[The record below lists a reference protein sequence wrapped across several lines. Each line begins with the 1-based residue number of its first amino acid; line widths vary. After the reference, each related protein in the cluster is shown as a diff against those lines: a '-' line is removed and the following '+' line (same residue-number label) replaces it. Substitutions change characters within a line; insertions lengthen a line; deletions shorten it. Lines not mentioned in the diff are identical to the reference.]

1 MKTNNPVNPSLPQSQ
16 LSPTPEAWLRQ
27 QARTVKGSML
37 AAILAAFAGGLLMV
51 MQARLLALV
60 CQRAVIEGIG
70 LTPLLPLL
78 AWVGAIALLRGLTAY
93 LSEHAAIK
101 AAAQVRQQVRTALY
115 QRLLLLRPTGMAG
128 EVGPLTE
135 TVTAGVEGL
144 EAYIARFLP
153 QTVLAGL
160 LPLAVLLVVLPSE
173 WRSSLV
179 LIFSAPF
186 IPLLMVLIGK
196 GTESLNRRQFN
207 RLSRMAGHLLDLVQ
221 GLPDLKI
228 FGAAKREAE
237 LVALV
242 SDQYRTGTMAVL
254 RVAFL
259 SAFTLE
265 FFSTVGTAVVAV
277 IIGFRLL
284 AGNLS
289 LLDGLFVLLLA
300 PEYYLPLRN
309 LGLAYH
315 SRMNGMAAAERII
328 PLLSQNLSNAESQS
342 RRENL
347 KADQKQTSVQ
357 TSPSVPPCL
366 RVSDSKGFNPAGP
379 EIICKSVSF
388 RYGGQRGGV
397 QDVSLTVPAG
407 SMVALTGASGSGK
420 STLARLLLGLAQP
433 ESGQITVNNSDLA
446 GLDQAAWR
454 SQLAWVPQQPFFF
467 SATIRE
473 NLLLGRP
480 DADQQAIQQ
489 ALTAAALTDVI
500 KALPEGLAT
509 RLGDRG
515 AGLSGGELRRLALAR
530 VFLRDASLVVL
541 DEPTAGLD
549 ADNEQ
554 LVLNAVEQLAVG
566 RTLLIISHREA
577 TISRCQQVVVLAAG
591 RLEQVTTS
599 QKYLEVTP

>member
-1 MKTNNPVNPSLPQSQ
+1 MTEKQDNIPNL
-16 LSPTPEAWLRQ
+16 PTPEAWLRQ
-27 QARTVKGSML
+27 QARSVKGSML
-37 AAILAAFAGGLLMV
+37 AAILAAFGGGLLIIL
-51 MQARLLALV
+51 QARLLALV

-70 LTPLLPLL
+70 LAPLLPLL
-78 AWVGAIALLRGLTAY
+78 AWVGVIALLRGLAAY

-115 QRLLLLRPTGMAG
+115 QRLLLLRPSGMAG

-135 TVTAGVEGL
+135 VVTAGVEGL

-153 QTVLAGL
+153 QMVLAGL

-196 GTESLNRRQFN
+196 GTETLNRRQFA

-237 LVALV
+237 LVAQI

-328 PLLSQNLSNAESQS
+328 PLLMETPKACNTETQ
-342 RRENL
+342 RHRENL
-347 KADQKQTSVQ
+347 KADQKQTSIKI
-357 TSPSVPPCL
+357 SSSVPPCL
-366 RVSDSKGFNPAGP
+366 RVSDSKGFNSVVP
-379 EIICKSVSF
+379 EIICKSISF

-397 QDVSLTVPAG
+397 QDISLTIPAN
-407 SMVALTGASGSGK
+407 SITALVGASGSGK

-433 ESGQITVNNSDLA
+433 ESGQITVNNIDLA
-446 GLDQAAWR
+446 QLDQTAWR

-480 DADQQAIQQ
+480 DADEYAIQQ

-554 LVLNAVEQLAVG
+554 LVLNAVERLAVG
-566 RTLLIISHREA
+566 RTMLIISHREA

-599 QKYLEVTP
+599 QEYLEVTA

>member
-1 MKTNNPVNPSLPQSQ
+1 VKSDSIKK
-16 LSPTPEAWLRQ
+16 PEAWLRQ
-27 QARTVKGSML
+27 QARSVKGSML
-37 AAILAAFAGGLLMV
+37 AAILAAFGGGLLIIL
-51 MQARLLALV
+51 QARLLALV

-78 AWVGAIALLRGLTAY
+78 AWVGAIALLRGLAAY
-93 LSEHAAIK
+93 LSEHAAVK

-135 TVTAGVEGL
+135 VVTAGVEGL

-153 QTVLAGL
+153 QMVLAGL

-196 GTESLNRRQFN
+196 GTETLNRRQFS

-237 LVALV
+237 LVVQV

-328 PLLSQNLSNAESQS
+328 PLLQQPLANAEDGQ
-342 RRENL
+342 L
-347 KADQKQTSVQ
+347 AA
-357 TSPSVPPCL
+357 
-366 RVSDSKGFNPAGP
+366 PAGAP
-379 EIICKSVSF
+379 EICCNSVSF
-388 RYGGQRGGV
+388 RYGGDRGGV
-397 QDVSLTVPAG
+397 QDISLTIPAG
-407 SMVALTGASGSGK
+407 SMVALAGASGSGK

-433 ESGQITVNNSDLA
+433 ESGQITVNNIDLTQ
-446 GLDQAAWR
+446 LDQAAWR
-454 SQLAWVPQQPFFF
+454 SRLAWVPQQTFFF

-566 RTLLIISHREA
+566 RTMLIISHREA
-577 TISRCQQVVVLAAG
+577 TISRCQQVAVLAAG

-599 QKYLEVTP
+599 QEYLEVTA

>member
-1 MKTNNPVNPSLPQSQ
+1 MTDKQDNIPNP
-16 LSPTPEAWLRQ
+16 PTPEAWLRQ
-27 QARTVKGSML
+27 QARSVKGSML
-37 AAILAAFAGGLLMV
+37 AAILAAFGGGLLIIL
-51 MQARLLALV
+51 QAWLLALV
-60 CQRAVIEGIG
+60 CQRVVIEGIG

-78 AWVGAIALLRGLTAY
+78 AWVGAVALLRGLTAY

-135 TVTAGVEGL
+135 VVTAGVEGL

-153 QTVLAGL
+153 QMVLAGL
-160 LPLAVLLVVLPSE
+160 LPMAVLLVVLPSE

-196 GTESLNRRQFN
+196 GTETLNRRQFS

-328 PLLSQNLSNAESQS
+328 PLLQQPLPNAENGQ
-342 RRENL
+342 L
-347 KADQKQTSVQ
+347 TA
-357 TSPSVPPCL
+357 
-366 RVSDSKGFNPAGP
+366 PAGAP
-379 EIICKSVSF
+379 EIHCNSVSF

-397 QDVSLTVPAG
+397 QDISLTIQAN
-407 SMVALTGASGSGK
+407 SITALVGASGSGK

-433 ESGQITVNNSDLA
+433 ESGQITVNSIDLA
-446 GLDQAAWR
+446 QLDQTAWR
-454 SQLAWVPQQPFFF
+454 SRLAWVPQQPFFF

-480 DADQQAIQQ
+480 NVDQHTIQQ
-489 ALTAAALTDVI
+489 ALAAAALTDVI

-530 VFLRDASLVVL
+530 VFLRDAGLVVL

-549 ADNEQ
+549 AENEQ
-554 LVLNAVEQLAVG
+554 LVLNAVEQLAAG
-566 RTLLIISHREA
+566 RTVLIISHREA
-577 TISRCQQVVVLAAG
+577 TISRCQQIVVLAAG

-599 QKYLEVTP
+599 QEYLEVTP

>member
-1 MKTNNPVNPSLPQSQ
+1 VKSDSIKK
-16 LSPTPEAWLRQ
+16 PEAWLRQ
-27 QARTVKGSML
+27 QARSVKGSML
-37 AAILAAFAGGLLMV
+37 AAILTAFGGGLLIIL
-51 MQARLLALV
+51 QARLLAQV

-78 AWVGAIALLRGLTAY
+78 VWVGAVALLRGLAAY

-135 TVTAGVEGL
+135 VVTAGVEGL

-153 QTVLAGL
+153 QMVLAGL

-196 GTESLNRRQFN
+196 GTETLNRRQFA

-237 LVALV
+237 LVAQV
-242 SDQYRTGTMAVL
+242 SDQYRVGTMAVL

-328 PLLSQNLSNAESQS
+328 PLLEQALPTQEFLPQRNTEEAATVVTNMPTESS
-342 RRENL
+342 S
-347 KADQKQTSVQ
+347 AD
-357 TSPSVPPCL
+357 L
-366 RVSDSKGFNPAGP
+366 RVLCGEPI
-379 EIICKSVSF
+379 EIVCDSVSF
-388 RYGGQRGGV
+388 RYGSDRGGV
-397 QDVSLTVPAG
+397 QDISLTIPAD
-407 SMVALTGASGSGK
+407 SMVALGGASGSGK

-433 ESGQITVNNSDLA
+433 ESGQITVNNVDLA
-446 GLDQAAWR
+446 QLDQAAWR
-454 SQLAWVPQQPFFF
+454 SRLAWVPQQPFFF

-480 DADQQAIQQ
+480 DADEYAIQQ

-530 VFLRDASLVVL
+530 VFLRDADLVVL

-549 ADNEQ
+549 AENEQ
-554 LVLNAVEQLAVG
+554 LVLNAVERLAVG
-566 RTLLIISHREA
+566 RTMLIISHREA

-599 QKYLEVTP
+599 REYLEVTA

>member
-1 MKTNNPVNPSLPQSQ
+1 MTEKQDNIPNQ
-16 LSPTPEAWLRQ
+16 PTPEAWLRQ

-37 AAILAAFAGGLLMV
+37 AAILAAFGGGLLIIL
-51 MQARLLALV
+51 QARLLALV

-70 LTPLLPLL
+70 LAPLLPLL
-78 AWVGAIALLRGLTAY
+78 AWVGAVALLRGLAAY

-135 TVTAGVEGL
+135 VVTAGVEGL

-153 QTVLAGL
+153 QMVLAGL

-196 GTESLNRRQFN
+196 GTETLNRRQFA

-237 LVALV
+237 LVAQV

-328 PLLSQNLSNAESQS
+328 PLLAENKKAFNTETQ
-342 RRENL
+342 RHRENRT
-347 KADQKQTSVQ
+347 KEKSTNKEFH
-357 TSPSVPPCL
+357 SVPPCL
-366 RVSDSKGFNPAGP
+366 RVSDSEGFNPFAP
-379 EIICKSVSF
+379 EIICDSVSF

-397 QDVSLTVPAG
+397 QDITLTIPAG
-407 SMVALTGASGSGK
+407 SIVALAGASGSGK

-433 ESGQITVNNSDLA
+433 ESGQILVNSVDLA
-446 GLDQAAWR
+446 QLDQAAWR

-480 DADQQAIQQ
+480 DADDQAIQQ
-489 ALTAAALTDVI
+489 ALEAAALTGVI
-500 KALPEGLAT
+500 SALPEGLAT

-530 VFLRDASLVVL
+530 VFLRDASLVML

-549 ADNEQ
+549 AENEQ
-554 LVLNAVEQLAVG
+554 LVLAAMEQLAVG
-566 RTLLIISHREA
+566 RTMLIISHREA

-599 QKYLEVTP
+599 REYLEVAP

>member
-1 MKTNNPVNPSLPQSQ
+1 MPDHPQEE

-27 QARTVKGSML
+27 QAHSVKGSML
-37 AAILAAFAGGLLMV
+37 ATIICAFGGGLLIIL
-51 MQARLLALV
+51 QARLLALV
-60 CQRAVIEGIG
+60 CQRAVIEGVG
-70 LTPLLPLL
+70 LAPLLLLL
-78 AWVGAIALLRGLTAY
+78 AYVGGIALLRGLVAY
-93 LSEHAAIK
+93 LSENAAIK

-135 TVTAGVEGL
+135 VVTAGVEGL

-153 QTVLAGL
+153 QMVLAGL

-196 GTESLNRRQFN
+196 GTETLNRRQFS

-237 LVALV
+237 LVAQV

-328 PLLSQNLSNAESQS
+328 PLLGNN
-342 RRENL
+342 NP
-347 KADQKQTSVQ
+347 
-357 TSPSVPPCL
+357 PSPPCQGRTDRQIKPPL
-366 RVSDSKGFNPAGP
+366 TRGGLEGFHGAP
-379 EIICKSVSF
+379 EIICDSVSF
-388 RYGGQRGGV
+388 RYGSDRGGV
-397 QDVSLTVPAG
+397 QEISLTIPAG
-407 SMVALTGASGSGK
+407 SMVALAGASGSGK

-433 ESGQITVNNSDLA
+433 ETGQIIVNNVDLA
-446 GLDQAAWR
+446 QLDQAAWR
-454 SQLAWVPQQPFFF
+454 SRLAWVPQQPFFF

-480 DADQQAIQQ
+480 DADDQAIQK
-489 ALTAAALTDVI
+489 ALAAAALTSVI
-500 KALPEGLAT
+500 TALPEGLAT

-530 VFLRDASLVVL
+530 VFLRDATLVVL

-549 ADNEQ
+549 AENEQ

-566 RTLLIISHREA
+566 RTMLIISHREA
-577 TISRCQQVVVLAAG
+577 TISRCQQVAVLAAG

-599 QKYLEVTP
+599 RKYLEVIA

>member
-1 MKTNNPVNPSLPQSQ
+1 MTDKQGNITNPH
-16 LSPTPEAWLRQ
+16 TPEAWLRQ
-27 QARTVKGSML
+27 QARSVKVSML
-37 AAILAAFAGGLLMV
+37 TAILAAFGGGLLIIL
-51 MQARLLALV
+51 QARLLALV
-60 CQRAVIEGIG
+60 CQRVVIEGIG
-70 LTPLLPLL
+70 LAPLLPLL
-78 AWVGAIALLRGLTAY
+78 AWVGAIALLRGLAAY
-93 LSEHAAIK
+93 LSEHTAIK

-115 QRLLLLRPTGMAG
+115 QRLLLLRPSGMAG
-128 EVGPLTE
+128 ETGPLTE
-135 TVTAGVEGL
+135 VVTAGVEGL

-153 QTVLAGL
+153 QMVLAGL

-196 GTESLNRRQFN
+196 GTETLNRRQFA

-237 LVALV
+237 LVAQV

-328 PLLSQNLSNAESQS
+328 PLLMETPKACNTETQ
-342 RRENL
+342 RHRENL
-347 KADQKQTSVQ
+347 KADQKQTSIKI
-357 TSPSVPPCL
+357 SSSVPPCL
-366 RVSDSKGFNPAGP
+366 RVSDSKGFNSVVP
-379 EIICKSVSF
+379 EIICESVSF

-397 QDVSLTVPAG
+397 QDISLTIPAG
-407 SMVALTGASGSGK
+407 SMVALAGASGSGK

-433 ESGQITVNNSDLA
+433 ESGQITINNTDLA
-446 GLDQAAWR
+446 QLDQAAWR

-480 DADQQAIQQ
+480 DADEQAIQQ

-530 VFLRDASLVVL
+530 VFLRDAGLVVL

-554 LVLNAVEQLAVG
+554 LVLNAVERLAVG
-566 RTLLIISHREA
+566 RTMLIISHREA
-577 TISRCQQVVVLAAG
+577 TISRCQQVAALAAG

-599 QKYLEVTP
+599 RKYLEVTA

>member
-1 MKTNNPVNPSLPQSQ
+1 MTEKQDNIPNP
-16 LSPTPEAWLRQ
+16 PTPEAWLRQ

-37 AAILAAFAGGLLMV
+37 AAILAAFGGGLLIIL
-51 MQARLLALV
+51 QARLLALV

-70 LTPLLPLL
+70 LTSLLPLL
-78 AWVGAIALLRGLTAY
+78 AWVGAVALLRGLAAY

-101 AAAQVRQQVRTALY
+101 AAAQVRQQVRTSLY

-135 TVTAGVEGL
+135 VVTAGVEGL

-153 QTVLAGL
+153 QMVLAGL

-196 GTESLNRRQFN
+196 GTETLNRRQFA

-237 LVALV
+237 LVAQV

-328 PLLSQNLSNAESQS
+328 PLLEGSTPPQS
-342 RRENL
+342 PLVRGDVF
-347 KADQKQTSVQ
+347 K
-357 TSPSVPPCL
+357 PPL
-366 RVSDSKGFNPAGP
+366 TRGGLEGFHGAP
-379 EIICKSVSF
+379 EIVCDSVSF

-397 QDVSLTVPAG
+397 QDISLTIPAN
-407 SMVALTGASGSGK
+407 SITALVGASGSGK

-433 ESGQITVNNSDLA
+433 ESGQITVNSIDLA
-446 GLDQAAWR
+446 QLDQAVWR
-454 SQLAWVPQQPFFF
+454 SRLAWVPQQPFFF

-500 KALPEGLAT
+500 KALPEGLET

-530 VFLRDASLVVL
+530 VFLRDAGLVVL

-554 LVLNAVEQLAVG
+554 LVLNAVERLAVG
-566 RTLLIISHREA
+566 RTVLIISHREA

-599 QKYLEVTP
+599 REYLEVTP

>member
-1 MKTNNPVNPSLPQSQ
+1 LIEKQDSIPSH
-16 LSPTPEAWLRQ
+16 PTPEAWLRQ
-27 QARTVKGSML
+27 QARSVKGSML
-37 AAILAAFAGGLLMV
+37 AAILAAFGGGLLIIL
-51 MQARLLALV
+51 QARLLATV
-60 CQRAVIEGIG
+60 CQRAVIEGFG
-70 LTPLLPLL
+70 LAPLLPLL
-78 AWVGAIALLRGLTAY
+78 AWVAVIALLRGLAAY

-135 TVTAGVEGL
+135 VVTAGVEGL

-153 QTVLAGL
+153 QMVLAGL

-173 WRSSLV
+173 WSSSLV

-196 GTESLNRRQFN
+196 GTETLNRRQFS

-237 LVALV
+237 LVAQV
-242 SDQYRTGTMAVL
+242 SDQYRVGTMAVL

-284 AGNLS
+284 GGNLS

-328 PLLSQNLSNAESQS
+328 PLLGKNNPPQS
-342 RRENL
+342 PLVRGEAF
-347 KADQKQTSVQ
+347 K
-357 TSPSVPPCL
+357 PPL
-366 RVSDSKGFNPAGP
+366 TRGGLEGFRGVP
-379 EIICKSVSF
+379 EINCTSVSF
-388 RYGGQRGGV
+388 RYGGDRGGV
-397 QDVSLTVPAG
+397 HDISLTIPAD
-407 SMVALTGASGSGK
+407 SITALVGASGSGK

-433 ESGQITVNNSDLA
+433 ESGQIVVNGVDLTQ
-446 GLDQAAWR
+446 LDQAAWR

-480 DADQQAIQQ
+480 DADDQAIQQ
-489 ALTAAALTDVI
+489 ALTAASLTGVI
-500 KALPEGLAT
+500 DALPEGLAT

-554 LVLNAVEQLAVG
+554 LVLDAVERLAG
-566 RTLLIISHREA
+566 RRTMLIISHREA

-591 RLEQVTTS
+591 RLELVTTS
-599 QKYLEVTP
+599 QKYLEVTA

>member
-1 MKTNNPVNPSLPQSQ
+1 MTEKQDNIPN
-16 LSPTPEAWLRQ
+16 SPTPEAWLRQ
-27 QARTVKGSML
+27 QARSVKGSML
-37 AAILAAFAGGLLMV
+37 AAILAAFGGGLLIIL
-51 MQARLLALV
+51 QARLLALV

-78 AWVGAIALLRGLTAY
+78 AWIGAIALLRGLAAY
-93 LSEHAAIK
+93 LSEHAAVK

-135 TVTAGVEGL
+135 VVTAGVEGL

-153 QTVLAGL
+153 QMVLAGL

-173 WRSSLV
+173 WQSSLV

-196 GTESLNRRQFN
+196 GTETLNRRQFS

-328 PLLSQNLSNAESQS
+328 PLLEQPLPTKEFLPQRAQRSTETATAVTNMPTESS
-342 RRENL
+342 S
-347 KADQKQTSVQ
+347 ADLCVLCGESI
-357 TSPSVPPCL
+357 
-366 RVSDSKGFNPAGP
+366 
-379 EIICKSVSF
+379 EIVCESVSF
-388 RYGGQRGGV
+388 RYGGDRGGV
-397 QDVSLTVPAG
+397 QDVHLTIPAN
-407 SMVALTGASGSGK
+407 SITALVGASGSGK

-433 ESGQITVNNSDLA
+433 ESGQITVNNIDLTQ
-446 GLDQAAWR
+446 LDQAAWR

-480 DADQQAIQQ
+480 DADEYAIQQ
-489 ALTAAALTDVI
+489 ALVAAALTDVI

-530 VFLRDASLVVL
+530 VFLRDAGLVVL

-554 LVLNAVEQLAVG
+554 LVLNAVERLAVG
-566 RTLLIISHREA
+566 RTILIISHREA
-577 TISRCQQVVVLAAG
+577 TISRCQQVAVLAAG

-599 QKYLEVTP
+599 RKYLEVTA

>member
-1 MKTNNPVNPSLPQSQ
+1 LIGKQDSIPSH
-16 LSPTPEAWLRQ
+16 PTPEAWLRQ
-27 QARTVKGSML
+27 QARSVKGSML
-37 AAILAAFAGGLLMV
+37 AAILAAFGGGLLIIL
-51 MQARLLALV
+51 QARLLATV
-60 CQRAVIEGIG
+60 CQRAVIEGFG
-70 LTPLLPLL
+70 LAPLLPLL
-78 AWVGAIALLRGLTAY
+78 AWVAVIALLRGLAAY

-135 TVTAGVEGL
+135 VVTAGVEGL

-153 QTVLAGL
+153 QMVLAGL

-173 WRSSLV
+173 WSSSLV

-196 GTESLNRRQFN
+196 GTETLNRRQFS

-237 LVALV
+237 LVAQV

-284 AGNLS
+284 GGNLS

-328 PLLSQNLSNAESQS
+328 PLLMETPKACNTETQ
-342 RRENL
+342 RHRENL
-347 KADQKQTSVQ
+347 KADQKQTSIKI
-357 TSPSVPPCL
+357 SSSVPPCL
-366 RVSDSKGFNPAGP
+366 RVSDSKGFNSVVP
-379 EIICKSVSF
+379 EIICESVSF

-397 QDVSLTVPAG
+397 QDISLTIPAG
-407 SMVALTGASGSGK
+407 SMVALVGASGSGK

-433 ESGQITVNNSDLA
+433 ESGQITINNIDLA
-446 GLDQAAWR
+446 QLDQAAWR
-454 SQLAWVPQQPFFF
+454 LQLAWVPQQPFFF

-480 DADQQAIQQ
+480 DADEYAIQQ

-530 VFLRDASLVVL
+530 VFLRDAALVVL

-554 LVLNAVEQLAVG
+554 LVLNAVERLAVG
-566 RTLLIISHREA
+566 RTMLIISHREA
-577 TISRCQQVVVLAAG
+577 TISRCQQVAVLAAG

-599 QKYLEVTP
+599 QKYLEVTA

>member
-1 MKTNNPVNPSLPQSQ
+1 MAEKQDTIPSH
-16 LSPTPEAWLRQ
+16 PTPEAWLRQ

-37 AAILAAFAGGLLMV
+37 AAILAAFGGGLLIIL
-51 MQARLLALV
+51 QARLLALV
-60 CQRAVIEGIG
+60 CQRVVIEGIG

-78 AWVGAIALLRGLTAY
+78 AWVGLIALLRGLAAY

-115 QRLLLLRPTGMAG
+115 QRLLRLRPTGMAG

-135 TVTAGVEGL
+135 VVTSGVEGL

-153 QTVLAGL
+153 QMVLAGL

-196 GTESLNRRQFN
+196 GTETLNRRQFA

-242 SDQYRTGTMAVL
+242 SDQYRSGTMAVL

-328 PLLSQNLSNAESQS
+328 PLLQQPLPTKDLLPQREQRSTETSPAVTNKPAESS
-342 RRENL
+342 SAN
-347 KADQKQTSVQ
+347 
-357 TSPSVPPCL
+357 L
-366 RVSDSKGFNPAGP
+366 RVLCGESV
-379 EIICKSVSF
+379 EIVCKSVTF
-388 RYGGQRGGV
+388 RYGGDRGGV
-397 QDVSLTVPAG
+397 QDISLTIPAG
-407 SMVALTGASGSGK
+407 SITALVGASGSGK

-433 ESGQITVNNSDLA
+433 ESGRITVNGVDLA
-446 GLDQAAWR
+446 ELDQQAWR
-454 SQLAWVPQQPFFF
+454 LQLAWVPQQPFFF

-480 DADQQAIQQ
+480 DADDQAIQR
-489 ALTAAALTDVI
+489 ALAAAALSEVI
-500 KALPEGLAT
+500 SALPEGLAT

-530 VFLRDASLVVL
+530 VFLRDAGLVVL

-549 ADNEQ
+549 AENEQ
-554 LVLNAVEQLAVG
+554 LVLDAMGRLAAG
-566 RTLLIISHREA
+566 RTMLIISHREA
-577 TISRCQQVVVLAAG
+577 TISRCQQVAVLAAG

-599 QKYLEVTP
+599 QEYLEVAP

>member
-1 MKTNNPVNPSLPQSQ
+1 MYSPFPRQTLH
-16 LSPTPEAWLRQ
+16 PTPETWLRQ
-27 QARTVKGSML
+27 QARSVKGSML
-37 AAILAAFAGGLLMV
+37 AAILAAFAGGLLIIL
-51 MQARLLALV
+51 QARLLATV
-60 CQRAVIEGIG
+60 CQRVVIEGIG
-70 LTPLLPLL
+70 LAPLLPLL
-78 AWVGAIALLRGLTAY
+78 AWVGVIALLRGLAAY
-93 LSEHAAIK
+93 LGEHAAIK

-135 TVTAGVEGL
+135 VVTAGVEGL

-153 QTVLAGL
+153 QMVLAGL

-186 IPLLMVLIGK
+186 IPLLMILIGK
-196 GTESLNRRQFN
+196 GTETLNRRQFS

-259 SAFTLE
+259 SALTLE

-328 PLLSQNLSNAESQS
+328 PLLTQNLSNAETQ
-342 RRENL
+342 RHREHL
-347 KADQKQTSVQ
+347 KTTSDLKQNSENTS
-357 TSPSVPPCL
+357 SSVSPCL
-366 RVSDSKGFNPAGP
+366 RVSNSDNFHCVAP
-379 EIICKSVSF
+379 EIQCKSVSF
-388 RYGGQRGGV
+388 RYGGDRGGV
-397 QDVSLTVPAG
+397 QDISLTIPAG
-407 SMVALTGASGSGK
+407 SMTALAGASGSGK
-420 STLARLLLGLAQP
+420 STLARLLLGLARP
-433 ESGQITVNNSDLA
+433 ESGQISIDGTDLMQ
-446 GLDQAAWR
+446 LDQTAWR
-454 SQLAWVPQQPFFF
+454 SRLAWVPQQPFFF

-480 DADQQAIQQ
+480 AADDHAIQQ
-489 ALTAAALTDVI
+489 ALAAAALTRVI
-500 KALPEGLAT
+500 DTLAEGLAT

-549 ADNEQ
+549 AENEQ
-554 LVLNAVEQLAVG
+554 LVLHAMERLAVG
-566 RTLLIISHREA
+566 RTMLIISHREA
-577 TISRCQQVVVLAAG
+577 TISSCQQVAVLAAG
-591 RLEQVTTS
+591 RLEQVTTPDA
-599 QKYLEVTP
+599 YLEVTP

>member
-1 MKTNNPVNPSLPQSQ
+1 MTEKQDTIPSHT
-16 LSPTPEAWLRQ
+16 TPEAWLRQ
-27 QARTVKGSML
+27 QARSVKGSML
-37 AAILAAFAGGLLMV
+37 TAILAAFIGGLLIIL
-51 MQARLLALV
+51 QARLLATV
-60 CQRAVIEGIG
+60 CQRAVIEGFG
-70 LTPLLPLL
+70 LAPLLPLL
-78 AWVGAIALLRGLTAY
+78 AWLGLIALLRGLAAY

-135 TVTAGVEGL
+135 VVTAGVEGL

-153 QTVLAGL
+153 QMVLAGL

-196 GTESLNRRQFN
+196 GTETLNRRQFA
-207 RLSRMAGHLLDLVQ
+207 RLSRMAAHLLDLVQ

-237 LVALV
+237 LVAQV
-242 SDQYRTGTMAVL
+242 SDQYRVGTMAVL

-328 PLLSQNLSNAESQS
+328 PLLQQKDLLPQRSQRNTEEEINTDTYSPLHSSANLLVLCGESI
-342 RRENL
+342 EVVC
-347 KADQKQTSVQ
+347 T
-357 TSPSVPPCL
+357 
-366 RVSDSKGFNPAGP
+366 
-379 EIICKSVSF
+379 SVSF
-388 RYGGQRGGV
+388 RYGGDRGGV
-397 QDVSLTVPAG
+397 QDISLTIPAG
-407 SMVALTGASGSGK
+407 SMVALVGASGSGK

-433 ESGQITVNNSDLA
+433 ESGQITVNNIDLA
-446 GLDQAAWR
+446 QLDQAAWR

-480 DADQQAIQQ
+480 DADDQAIQQ
-489 ALTAAALTDVI
+489 ALAAASLTGVI
-500 KALPEGLAT
+500 NALPEGLAT

-530 VFLRDASLVVL
+530 VFLRDAGLVVL

-554 LVLNAVEQLAVG
+554 LVLDAMERLAAG
-566 RTLLIISHREA
+566 RTMLIISHREA

-599 QKYLEVTP
+599 QEYLEVTA

>member
-1 MKTNNPVNPSLPQSQ
+1 MKSDSIKK
-16 LSPTPEAWLRQ
+16 PEAWLRQ
-27 QARTVKGSML
+27 QARSVKGSML
-37 AAILAAFAGGLLMV
+37 AAILAAFGGGLLIIL
-51 MQARLLALV
+51 QARLLATV
-60 CQRAVIEGIG
+60 CQRAVIEGFG
-70 LTPLLPLL
+70 LSPLLPLL
-78 AWVGAIALLRGLTAY
+78 AWVVVIALLRGLVAY
-93 LSEHAAIK
+93 LSEHAAVK

-135 TVTAGVEGL
+135 VVTAGVEGL

-153 QTVLAGL
+153 QMVLAGL

-196 GTESLNRRQFN
+196 GTETLNRRQFS

-237 LVALV
+237 LVAQV

-328 PLLSQNLSNAESQS
+328 PLLEQPLPTKEFLPQRAQRSTETATVVTNMPTESS
-342 RRENL
+342 S
-347 KADQKQTSVQ
+347 AD
-357 TSPSVPPCL
+357 L
-366 RVSDSKGFNPAGP
+366 RVLCGEPI
-379 EIICKSVSF
+379 EIVCDSVSF
-388 RYGGQRGGV
+388 RYGSDRGGV
-397 QDVSLTVPAG
+397 QDISLTIPAD
-407 SMVALTGASGSGK
+407 SMVALGGASGSGK

-433 ESGQITVNNSDLA
+433 ESGQITVNNVDL
-446 GLDQAAWR
+446 GQKDQAAWR
-454 SQLAWVPQQPFFF
+454 SRLAWVPQQPFFF

-480 DADQQAIQQ
+480 DADEYAIQQ

-530 VFLRDASLVVL
+530 VFLRDADLVVL

-549 ADNEQ
+549 AENEQ
-554 LVLNAVEQLAVG
+554 LVLNAVERLAVG
-566 RTLLIISHREA
+566 RTMLIISHREA

-599 QKYLEVTP
+599 REYLEVTA

>member
-1 MKTNNPVNPSLPQSQ
+1 MPHQTP
-16 LSPTPEAWLRQ
+16 LSTTPETWLRQ
-27 QARTVKGSML
+27 QARSAKGSML
-37 AAILAAFAGGLLMV
+37 TAILAAFVGGLLIIL
-51 MQARLLALV
+51 QARLLATV

-70 LTPLLPLL
+70 LAPLLPLL
-78 AWVGAIALLRGLTAY
+78 AWVGLIALLRGLAAY

-101 AAAQVRQQVRTALY
+101 AAAQVRQRVRTALY
-115 QRLLLLRPTGMAG
+115 QRLLQLRPTGMAG

-135 TVTAGVEGL
+135 VVTAGVEGL

-153 QTVLAGL
+153 QMVLAGL

-196 GTESLNRRQFN
+196 GTEALNRRQFA

-228 FGAAKREAE
+228 FGAARREAE
-237 LVALV
+237 LVAQA
-242 SDQYRTGTMAVL
+242 SEQYRSGTMAVL
-254 RVAFL
+254 RIAFM

-315 SRMNGMAAAERII
+315 SRMNGIAAAERII
-328 PLLSQNLSNAESQS
+328 PLLSQNLSNTETQ
-342 RRENL
+342 RHRDNL
-347 KADQKQTSVQ
+347 KTASKHINTQTS
-357 TSPSVPPCL
+357 SSVPPCL
-366 RVSDSKGFNPAGP
+366 RVSDPEGFKPIAP
-379 EIICKSVSF
+379 EIICESVSF
-388 RYGGQRGGV
+388 RYGGDRGGV
-397 QDVSLTVPAG
+397 QDISLTIPAN
-407 SMVALTGASGSGK
+407 SITALVGASGSGK

-433 ESGQITVNNSDLA
+433 ESGRITVNGVDLA
-446 GLDQAAWR
+446 ELDQQAWR
-454 SQLAWVPQQPFFF
+454 RQLAWVPQQPFFF

-480 DADQQAIQQ
+480 DADDQAIQQ
-489 ALTAAALTDVI
+489 ALAAAALSEVI
-500 KALPEGLAT
+500 SALPEGLAT

-515 AGLSGGELRRLALAR
+515 AGLSGGELRRLSLAR

-549 ADNEQ
+549 AANEQ
-554 LVLNAVEQLAVG
+554 LVLDAVG
-566 RTLLIISHREA
+566 RLAAGRTVLIISHREA

-599 QKYLEVTP
+599 RKYLEVTP

>member
-1 MKTNNPVNPSLPQSQ
+1 MTDKQDNIPNQ
-16 LSPTPEAWLRQ
+16 PTPEAWLRQ
-27 QARTVKGSML
+27 QARSVKGSML
-37 AAILAAFAGGLLMV
+37 AAILAAFGGGLLIIL
-51 MQARLLALV
+51 QARLLALV
-60 CQRAVIEGIG
+60 CQRVVIEGIG
-70 LTPLLPLL
+70 LAPLLPLL
-78 AWVGAIALLRGLTAY
+78 AWVGAIALLRGLAAY
-93 LSEHAAIK
+93 LSEYAAIK
-101 AAAQVRQQVRTALY
+101 AAAQVRQQVRTVLY

-135 TVTAGVEGL
+135 VVTAGVEGL

-153 QTVLAGL
+153 QMVLAGL

-196 GTESLNRRQFN
+196 GTETLNRRQFS

-237 LVALV
+237 LVAQV

-315 SRMNGMAAAERII
+315 SRMNGMAAAERIM
-328 PLLSQNLSNAESQS
+328 PLLQQPLPTKEFLPQRAQRNTETATTVTNIPTESS
-342 RRENL
+342 S
-347 KADQKQTSVQ
+347 AD
-357 TSPSVPPCL
+357 L
-366 RVSDSKGFNPAGP
+366 RVLCGEPI
-379 EIICKSVSF
+379 EIVCESVSF
-388 RYGGQRGGV
+388 RYGGDRGGV
-397 QDVSLTVPAG
+397 QDISLTIPAD
-407 SMVALTGASGSGK
+407 SMVALAGASGSGK

-433 ESGQITVNNSDLA
+433 ESGLITVNNVDLSQ
-446 GLDQAAWR
+446 LDQAAWR
-454 SQLAWVPQQPFFF
+454 SGLAWVPQQPFFF

-489 ALTAAALTDVI
+489 ALAAAALTDVI
-500 KALPEGLAT
+500 RALPEGLET

-530 VFLRDASLVVL
+530 VFLRDAGLVVL

-549 ADNEQ
+549 AENEQ
-554 LVLNAVEQLAVG
+554 LVLNAVERLAVG
-566 RTLLIISHREA
+566 RTMLIISHREA
-577 TISRCQQVVVLAAG
+577 TISRCQQIVVLAAG

-599 QKYLEVTP
+599 QEYLEVTP

>member
-1 MKTNNPVNPSLPQSQ
+1 MTEKQDNIPNP
-16 LSPTPEAWLRQ
+16 PTPEAWLRQ
-27 QARTVKGSML
+27 QGRTVKGSML
-37 AAILAAFAGGLLMV
+37 AAILAAFGGGLLIIL
-51 MQARLLALV
+51 QAWLLALV
-60 CQRAVIEGIG
+60 CQRVVIEGIG

-78 AWVGAIALLRGLTAY
+78 AWVGAVALLRGLTAY

-101 AAAQVRQQVRTALY
+101 AAARVRQQVRTALY

-135 TVTAGVEGL
+135 VVTAGVEGL

-153 QTVLAGL
+153 QMVLAGL
-160 LPLAVLLVVLPSE
+160 LPMAVLLVVLPSE
-173 WRSSLV
+173 WHSSLV

-196 GTESLNRRQFN
+196 GTETLNRRQFS

-328 PLLSQNLSNAESQS
+328 PLLQQPLPNAENGQ
-342 RRENL
+342 L
-347 KADQKQTSVQ
+347 TA
-357 TSPSVPPCL
+357 
-366 RVSDSKGFNPAGP
+366 PARAP
-379 EIICKSVSF
+379 EIHCNSVSF

-397 QDVSLTVPAG
+397 QDISLTIQAN
-407 SMVALTGASGSGK
+407 SITALVGASGSGK

-433 ESGQITVNNSDLA
+433 ESGQITVNSIDLA
-446 GLDQAAWR
+446 QLDQTAWR
-454 SQLAWVPQQPFFF
+454 SRLAWVPQQPFFF

-480 DADQQAIQQ
+480 NADQQAIQQ
-489 ALTAAALTDVI
+489 ALAAAALTDVI

-530 VFLRDASLVVL
+530 VFLRDAGLVVL

-549 ADNEQ
+549 TENEQ
-554 LVLNAVEQLAVG
+554 LVLNAVEQLAAG
-566 RTLLIISHREA
+566 RTVLIISHREA
-577 TISRCQQVVVLAAG
+577 TISRCQQIVVLAAG

-599 QKYLEVTP
+599 QEYLEVTP